1 MPTISH
7 TASPTAF
14 AHPYIRLSNIM
25 RSHAA
30 VFSQI
35 PGYSSSYTSSPSGD
49 NWLCKYRISIIEL
62 HLSLQDTGKVSG
74 PVVRL
79 QVIEPDEEA
88 QYLPVIDLSTTHD
101 VLNVLLAKYRPSI
114 GELES
119 AAAYITVLRTAKEA
133 LGERVFWQDQ

>member
-1 MPTISH
+1 MRTYS
-7 TASPTAF
+7 STAF
-14 AHPYIRLSNIM
+14 AHPYIRLSDIM

-30 VFSQI
+30 VFGQI

-49 NWLCKYRISIIEL
+49 SWLCKYRISIIEL

-74 PVVRL
+74 PLARL

-88 QYLPVIDLSTTHD
+88 QYLPAIDLSTTHD
-101 VLNVLLAKYRPSI
+101 VLNIVLAKYRPSI

-119 AAAYITVLRTAKEA
+119 AAAYVTVLRETKEA
-133 LGERVFWQDQ
+133 LGERVFWQDE